1 MRCSCRRSAP
11 VRITRETCM
20 RCSGMGAL
28 VFRRLAW
35 TTTGGGPSEMQRT
48 LARLAPFAQD
58 YAMAGPMARE
68 LARWGFEGLCSDCN
82 ECPAQRALAPDGPR
96 RHIVDVQ
103 GKRLRL
109 ADLCHLDRSR
119 LLWPRWTAAAGHWID
134 ALAFYYP
141 ARKKRIVGQAGKP
154 DLLPCRSNSRRAKLC
169 GLSSGAT
176 EDVLRSSAWE

>member
-1 MRCSCRRSAP
+1 GSSADYARYLYAVLGHGGIGFAP
-11 VRITRETCM
+11 FGVDDNGR
-20 RCSGMGAL
+20 GA
-28 VFRRLAW
+28 VGDA
-35 TTTGGGPSEMQRT
+35 EN

-68 LARWGFEGLCSDCN
+68 LARWGLEGLCSDWN

-119 LLWPRWTAAAGHWID
+119 LLWPRWTGAAGHWID